1 MTEAKAK
8 AKGGLMAYD
17 HCVNAFEYA
26 DDVATGKIPAC
37 KFLKLAVKRFQD
49 DLDRKDIYLDYDAAE
64 SFINFFE
71 QLPHVKGEW
80 AQRKELIVLEPWQ
93 KFKFLNIFGWK
104 RKSTKLRRYLEVYAE
119 VPRKNGKSIDAA
131 GVGLYMC
138 ALDGEYGAEV
148 YCGATTEKQA
158 NEVFMPAK
166 RMLSRDPE
174 LAEFLNLE
182 YMKKSIFRISDGSLF
197 QPVIGRP
204 PDGPS
209 PACGIVDEYHEH
221 QHDQVYK
228 TFQTGMGA
236 RSQPLLYVITT
247 AGDNLGGPCHQK
259 REEAIQILQGVLTDS
274 HADSTFVSIYT
285 IDDDAPEDFWKTEDA
300 LKMANP
306 NYGVSLS
313 ADWLLKQQQ
322 QAIRSAKDQG
332 FFKTKHLNLW
342 VNQTEPFVNYEDW
355 KACADPDLK
364 IEDYLMHPCV
374 MGIDLSSRID
384 FTASCKTF
392 YEDDGDGKRHYYLF
406 PEFWLPEEAS
416 KDYPAWR
423 DYINFTEGN
432 EIDTAAVKKKL
443 KSDLDNYMIDEIT
456 FDPWKSAGF
465 EQELVDHGAEITK
478 FPQTIGQYT
487 MPMNEFEAAII
498 SGRLHHNDNPVMNWM
513 LTNLHAKRDTNG
525 NCKPRKEDQKKKIDG
540 MIAAIMAIGRCMQTE
555 ETVYSPTILTI

>member
-1 MTEAKAK
+1 MTDYPHCRDAW
-8 AKGGLMAYD
+8 AYA
-17 HCVNAFEYA
+17 N
-26 DDVATGKIPAC
+26 DVRDETIPSC
-37 KFLKLAVKRFQD
+37 KYIKLAVERFFGD
-49 DLDRKDIYLDYDAAE
+49 MEREDLTFNYDE
-64 SFINFFE
+64 VEKFCNFCGH
-71 QLPHVKGEW
+71 LPHVKGKW
-80 AQRKELIVLEPWQ
+80 AQQQKRFDLEPWQ
-93 KFKFLNIFGWK
+93 KFKFANLFGFYRVSTGKRKYQECLNII
-104 RKSTKLRRYLEVYAE
+104 
-119 VPRKNGKSIDAA
+119 PRKNGKSIDAA
-131 GVGLYMC
+131 AVGLYM
-138 ALDGEYGAEV
+138 LTSDNEFGSEV
-148 YCGATTEKQA
+148 YCGATSEKQA
-158 NEVFMPAK
+158 NEVFTPAK
-166 RMLSRDPE
+166 RMLKSNPE
-174 LAEFLNLE
+174 LMNFLDLSIQTQ
-182 YMKKSIFRISDGSLF
+182 SIFRESDGAFF
-197 QPVIGRP
+197 QRVIGDP
-204 PDGPS
+204 PDGTS
-209 PACGIVDEYHEH
+209 PHCGIVDEYHEH
-221 QHDQVYK
+221 KKDAVYK

-236 RSQPLLYVITT
+236 RENPLLYVITT
-247 AGDNLGGPCHQK
+247 AGDNISGPCHEKVQ
-259 REEAIQILQGVLTDS
+259 ECIQILEGVLTDD
-274 HADSTFVSIYT
+274 HADSTLVLIYT

-306 NYGVSLS
+306 NYGVSIS

-342 VNQTEPFVNYEDW
+342 VNQTEPFVNYENW

-392 YEDDGDGKRHYYLF
+392 YEDDGDGNRHYYLF
-406 PEFWLPEEAS
+406 PEFWLPEESS

-443 KSDLDNYMIDEIT
+443 KADLDNYMIDEIT

-465 EQELVDHGAEITK
+465 EQELADHGAEITK

-487 MPMNEFEAAII
+487 MPMCEFEAAII